1 MAIIVYGVS
10 GVGKTTVGMMLAKE
24 LEWKLYDADDF
35 HSAANKE
42 KMHAGIPLND
52 DDRKAWLESL
62 RALIIGSFE
71 KNENVVLAC
80 SALKQKYR
88 DVLTVSPNVKF
99 VLLYSDYATIEKR
112 ITSRVGHFMNPDLL
126 KSQFDTLEM
135 PTGKDTV
142 LDASLPAETIVHEIR
157 KALL

>member
-1 MAIIVYGVS
+1 MVIIIYGVS
-10 GVGKTTVGMMLAKE
+10 GIGKTTVGVAFAKE
-24 LEWKLYDADDF
+24 MDWSFYDADDY

-42 KMHAGIPLND
+42 KMHSGIPLTD
-52 DDRKAWLESL
+52 EDRQAWLLSL
-62 RALIIGSFE
+62 RDLISCVLG
-71 KNENVVLAC
+71 KDENAVLAC

-88 DVLTVSPNVKF
+88 DLLTVSNEVKF

-135 PTGKDTV
+135 PTGADTI
-142 LDASLPAETIVHEIR
+142 LDASLPTETLVMKIR